1 MRQSERNIIIGLL
14 IIIYIIIVGDN
25 FKNNTLFQ
33 NTIAVACSAIA
44 PILVYFIDQLLTNI
58 NRIKLWYLSKI
69 RYREQ
74 KIRVSMSYQYRI
86 HVNDKYLLVK
96 NSTWNFY
103 QHVGGVYKVLSG
115 DEGFLKDN
123 FNWELDK
130 KMKTSGEKHN
140 DLRGFIP
147 MTNLLTFL
155 DWFKS
160 QKNRE
165 VSHWREFCEEL
176 IIPGILDFGVFK
188 HFEYRYAGTV
198 VTPIKKS
205 DVFNCLEL
213 LSYDVYDVIPNK
225 EQLIHLVET
234 QKKVNDLYKWIDEA
248 LIQAN
253 GFNDRERAPEIILGQ
268 HTKWILNLK
277 YSNT

>member
-1 MRQSERNIIIGLL
+1 MKKTERNIIIGVLV
-14 IIIYIIIVGDN
+14 IIYMIIVGDN
-25 FKNNTLFQ
+25 FRDNNLIQ
-33 NTIAVACSAIA
+33 NSIAVACSIIA
-44 PILVYFIDQLLTNI
+44 PILVFFVDQLLI
-58 NRIKLWYLSKI
+58 NLKRIDLWYLSKI
-69 RYREQ
+69 RYRRQ
-74 KIRVSMSYQYRI
+74 MIRVSMSYQYRI
-86 HVNDKYLLVK
+86 QVNDKYLVVK

-123 FNWELDK
+123 FGWELDK
-130 KMKTSGEKHN
+130 KMRTSGEKHN

-147 MTNLLTFL
+147 MTNLLIFL

-176 IIPGILDFGVFK
+176 IIPGILDFAVFK

-205 DVFNCLEL
+205 HNLNCLEFL
-213 LSYDVYDVIPNK
+213 YYDVYDLIPNPMQRHSLAEIQEK
-225 EQLIHLVET
+225 ENE
-234 QKKVNDLYKWIDEA
+234 LYKWVDET

-253 GFNDRERAPEIILGQ
+253 GFNDRERKPELSLGQ
-268 HTKWILNLK
+268 HTKWIVNLQ
-277 YSNT
+277 YSNP